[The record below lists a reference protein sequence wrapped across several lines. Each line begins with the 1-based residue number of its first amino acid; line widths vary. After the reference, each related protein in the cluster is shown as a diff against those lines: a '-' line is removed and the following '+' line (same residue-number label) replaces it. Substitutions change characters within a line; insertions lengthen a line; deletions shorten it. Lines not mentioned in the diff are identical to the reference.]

1 MLAFR
6 KALGILV
13 SLLALAGLLVTG
25 VLASHR
31 IDQRPRTDDAYL
43 QADLVHMAPD
53 VSGRIV
59 ELDVRDN
66 QAVRKGDV
74 LFRIDPEPYR
84 MRVDQARAAVR
95 GLEAKLALTADQV
108 AAQTSKAGA
117 AERGIGSA
125 EAQRALASSTLA
137 RMEPLLGHGFVTAQQ
152 VDQARTAQRTAQIA
166 LQQAQLQADEARQA
180 ITNTKP
186 TEAELE
192 GARATLALAE
202 RDLNKTVVR
211 APCDGR
217 ITALDIAA
225 GEFAATGHPLF
236 TIIDTEHWYAI
247 GNFRETDLA
256 GMEPGQRA
264 IVYVMA
270 QPSRPLRGQVDSL
283 GWGVASDVSAT
294 IGGLPHVERTLNWV
308 RIAARFPVRILL
320 DAPPDDL
327 MRFGATAVVVID
339 K

>member
-1 MLAFR
+1 MLAVR
-6 KALGILV
+6 KTLGVVV
-13 SLLALAGLLVTG
+13 SLIALVGVLVTV
-25 VLASHR
+25 VLATR
-31 IDQRPRTDDAYL
+31 RVDERPRTDDAYL

-59 ELDVRDN
+59 ELNVRDN

-74 LFRIDPEPYR
+74 LFRIDPDPYR

-95 GLEAKLALTADQV
+95 SLEARLALTADQV
-108 AAQTSKAGA
+108 ASQTSKADA
-117 AERGIGSA
+117 AARGIVSA
-125 EAQRALASSTLA
+125 EAQRSLASSTLG
-137 RMEPLLGHGFVTAQQ
+137 RMEPLLGPGFVTAQQ

-166 LQQAQLQADEARQA
+166 LLQARLQADEARQA

-202 RDLNKTVVR
+202 RDLNKTVVL

-236 TIIDTEHWYAI
+236 TI
-247 GNFRETDLA
+247 
-256 GMEPGQRA
+256 
-264 IVYVMA
+264 VMA
-270 QPSRPLRGQVDSL
+270 QPHRPVSGEVDSL

-294 IGGLPHVERTLNWV
+294 VGGLPHVERTLNWV
-308 RIAARFPVRILL
+308 RIAARFPVRVLL

-327 MRFGATAVVVID
+327 MRYGATAVIVIE

>member
-1 MLAFR
+1 MLAVR
-6 KALGILV
+6 KALGVLV
-13 SLLALAGLLVTG
+13 SIIAVAGVLVTV
-25 VLASHR
+25 VLASRR

-66 QAVRKGDV
+66 QAVHKGDV
-74 LFRIDPEPYR
+74 LFRIDAEPYR
-84 MRVDQARAAVR
+84 LRVDQARAAVL
-95 GLEAKLALTADQV
+95 GLEAKVALTADQV
-108 AAQTSKAGA
+108 AAQTSGAGA
-117 AERGIGSA
+117 AARGIGSA
-125 EAQRALASSTLA
+125 EAQRVLASSTLA
-137 RMEPLLGHGFVTAQQ
+137 RLEPLLGHGFVTAQQ

-225 GEFAATGHPLF
+225 GEFAAVGVPLF

-256 GMEPGQRA
+256 GIAPGQRA
-264 IVYVMA
+264 TVYVMA
-270 QPSRPLRGQVDSL
+270 QPSRSVPGKVDSL

-308 RIAARFPVRILL
+308 RIAARFPVRVLL
-320 DAPPDDL
+320 EAPPDDL
-327 MRFGATAVVVID
+327 MRYGASAVIVID
-339 K
+339 R

>member
-1 MLAFR
+1 VVR
-6 KALGILV
+6 KALGVLV
-13 SLLALAGLLVTG
+13 SLVALAGVLVTV
-25 VLASHR
+25 VLATRR

-43 QADLVHMAPD
+43 QADLVHLAPD

-74 LFRIDPEPYR
+74 LFRIDPDPYR

-125 EAQRALASSTLA
+125 DAQRALASSTLG
-137 RMEPLLGHGFVTAQQ
+137 RLEPLLGRGFVTAQQ
-152 VDQARTAQRTAQIA
+152 VDQARTAQIA

-192 GARATLALAE
+192 GARDA
-202 RDLNKTVVR
+202 R
-211 APCDGR
+211 ARRARPQQDGR
-217 ITALDIAA
+217 ACTLRWPD
-225 GEFAATGHPLF
+225 H
-236 TIIDTEHWYAI
+236 
-247 GNFRETDLA
+247 
-256 GMEPGQRA
+256 RA
-264 IVYVMA
+264 RHR
-270 QPSRPLRGQVDSL
+270 S
-283 GWGVASDVSAT
+283 WGVRRHRPPAVHDHRHRALVCD
-294 IGGLPHVERTLNWV
+294 RQ
-308 RIAARFPVRILL
+308 FP
-320 DAPPDDL
+320 
-327 MRFGATAVVVID
+327 
-339 K
+339 

>member
-6 KALGILV
+6 RALGILV
-13 SLLALAGLLVTG
+13 SLIALAGVLVTV
-25 VLASHR
+25 VLATRR

-95 GLEAKLALTADQV
+95 GLEAKLGLTADQV
-108 AAQTSKAGA
+108 AAQTSKADA
-117 AERGIGSA
+117 AASGISTA
-125 EAQRALASSTLA
+125 EAQRALATNTLA

-152 VDQARTAQRTAQIA
+152 VDQARTAQRTAQLG
-166 LQQAQLQADEARQA
+166 LQQARLQADEARQA
-180 ITNTKP
+180 IINTKP
-186 TEAELE
+186 TEAELD

-225 GEFAATGHPLF
+225 GEFAVTGHPLF
-236 TIIDTEHWYAI
+236 TIIDTERWYAI

-256 GMEPGQRA
+256 GMKPGQRA
-264 IVYVMA
+264 TVYVMA
-270 QPSRPLRGQVDSL
+270 QPSRPVPGKVDSL

-308 RIAARFPVRILL
+308 RIAARFPVRVLL
-320 DAPPDDL
+320 DAPPDNL
-327 MRFGATAVVVID
+327 MRYGATAVIVIE

>member
-1 MLAFR
+1 MLTVR
-6 KALGILV
+6 KALGVLV
-13 SLLALAGLLVTG
+13 SLIELVGVLVTG
-25 VLASHR
+25 VLASRR

-59 ELDVRDN
+59 ELNVRDN
-66 QAVRKGDV
+66 QAVHKGDV
-74 LFRIDPEPYR
+74 LFRIDPDPYR
-84 MRVDQARAAVR
+84 MRVDQARAAVQ

-108 AAQTSKAGA
+108 ASQTSKADA

-125 EAQRALASSTLA
+125 EAQRALASSTLG
-137 RMEPLLGHGFVTAQQ
+137 RMEPLLGRGFVTAQQ
-152 VDQARTAQRTAQIA
+152 VDQARTARRTAQIA

-180 ITNTKP
+180 IINTKP
-186 TEAELE
+186 TAAELE

-236 TIIDTEHWYAI
+236 TIIDTENWYAI
-247 GNFRETDLA
+247 GNFRETDLV
-256 GMEPGQRA
+256 GIEPGQRA
-264 IVYVMA
+264 TVYVMA
-270 QPSRPLRGQVDSL
+270 QPSRPVPGKVDSL

-294 IGGLPHVERTLNWV
+294 FGGLPHVERTLNWV
-308 RIAARFPVRILL
+308 RIAARFPVRVLL

-327 MRFGATAVVVID
+327 MRYGATAVIVID